1 MKRKTSKFQSGD
13 TLPEYNVTG
22 KIGVRGKYAEAMQKG
37 YSVRVLNEDGT
48 VTVRDFV
55 PKENT
60 VLLDPDVKAYFPDSE
75 SVNHALCSLI
85 NLIPEKKA
93 SRVAENRGRYGRK

>member
-1 MKRKTSKFQSGD
+1 M
-13 TLPEYNVTG
+13 LPEYDLEG
-22 KIGVRGKYAEAMQKG
+22 KQGVRGKYAKAMEKG

-48 VTVRDFV
+48 VTIRDFV

-75 SVNHALCSLI
+75 SVNRTLRSLI
-85 NLIPEKKA
+85 DLIPEKKT
-93 SRVAENRGRYGRK
+93 SRVAESREKYGRK